1 MALFEKMRP
10 LGDRVLVQ
18 RIEADDKTPGG
29 IIIPD
34 SAKEKA
40 QTGRVISVG
49 KGRISSDGKIVPM
62 QVKEG
67 DHIFFGKYSGTDA
80 GNDYLII
87 KEDEILGVLE
97 K

>member
-1 MALFEKMRP
+1 MFDKIKP
-10 LGDRVLVQ
+10 LYDKVLVQ
-18 RIEADDKTPGG
+18 RLEEEDKTPGG

-40 QTGRVISVG
+40 QTGKVVSVG
-49 KGRISSDGKIVPM
+49 AGRLTQDGKIVPL

-67 DHIFFGKYSGTDA
+67 DIVFFGKYAGTEA
-80 GNDYLII
+80 GDDFLII
-87 KEDEILGVLE
+87 REDEILGVVQ